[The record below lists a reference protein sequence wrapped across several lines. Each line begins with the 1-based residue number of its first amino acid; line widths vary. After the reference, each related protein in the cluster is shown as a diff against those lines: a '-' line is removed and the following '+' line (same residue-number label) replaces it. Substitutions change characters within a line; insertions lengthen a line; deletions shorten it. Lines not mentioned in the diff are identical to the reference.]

1 LIGHDKQKKYF
12 ASLIKNKALGNA
24 YIFTGPEMIGKKTF
38 ALELAKT
45 LFGDDFHQNPDFK
58 LIAPKIEDDESKI
71 YPHTKRVSVAEPRSL
86 NYTRSGVGIY
96 IEDIRDLKKN
106 LSLKSYSDGYRLV
119 VFNDAHSLTP
129 EASNAFLK
137 LLEEPPIG
145 STVILVSSMPGLLPA
160 TILSRC
166 EEVRFTLANQGE
178 VLDYLSEQK
187 KMSNEDKDF
196 IAKLSGG
203 RIGLVDY
210 LLEKKNLDNAKKAV
224 EDLRKLFKTGIYER
238 MEYVKKINDKGDYG
252 RLLVILGF
260 CPFGHIS

>member
-1 LIGHDKQKKYF
+1 
-12 ASLIKNKALGNA
+12 
-24 YIFTGPEMIGKKTF
+24 
-38 ALELAKT
+38 
-45 LFGDDFHQNPDFK
+45 
-58 LIAPKIEDDESKI
+58 
-71 YPHTKRVSVAEPRSL
+71 VAEPRSL

-119 VFNDAHSLTP
+119 VFNDAHTLTP

-252 RLLVILGF
+252 RLVGYWLSWVSAHLATSPKNEKIVKDLLSLSSLTSQPQF
-260 CPFGHIS
+260 NHRLAMENFLLNL